1 MSSLILGQLR
11 HLHDGVSVGYLAR
24 GRVRANFGTSFL
36 QVTHT
41 RLRQVCS
48 VTRGHLPG
56 PFGGRLP
63 AAAKIGNV
71 KEVGRFDVDVDT
83 VERMNVDT
91 VSRYIVITID
101 KDSSSSYA
109 LLHAVSYQCIREG
122 GSHGDSVLCWGPLE
136 LEKLVTHEPPE

>member
-83 VERMNVDT
+83 SIR
-91 VSRYIVITID
+91 IVL
-101 KDSSSSYA
+101 A
-109 LLHAVSYQCIREG
+109 LT
-122 GSHGDSVLCWGPLE
+122 LCYMRFPTSAF
-136 LEKLVTHEPPE
+136 EKVALMVTRCCVGALWSWKSL